1 MILYLAVSADKYEL
15 PFAVEDSPIKL
26 ANRVGKSARY
36 VSSCI
41 VKKTRVQISKNLY
54 IRLIKIN
61 LEE

>member
-15 PFAVEDSPIKL
+15 PFAVEDSPMKL
-26 ANRVGKSARY
+26 ANRVGKSSRY

-41 VKKTRVQISKNLY
+41 ARKTRVKIGENLY

>member
-15 PFAVEDSPIKL
+15 PFAVEDSPMKL
-26 ANRVGKSARY
+26 ANRVGKTSRY
-36 VSSCI
+36 VSSRKK
-41 VKKTRVQISKNLY
+41 KKTRVKIGEDLY

>member
-15 PFAVEDSPIKL
+15 PFAVEDSPMKL
-26 ANRVGKSARY
+26 ANKVGKSARY

-41 VKKTRVQISKNLY
+41 AKKTRVQIGRNLY

>member
-15 PFAVEDSPIKL
+15 PLAVEDSPMKL
-26 ANRVGKSARY
+26 ASRVGKSARY
-36 VSSCI
+36 ISSCI
-41 VKKTRVQISKNLY
+41 AKKTRVQVSRNLY

>member
-15 PFAVEDSPIKL
+15 PFAVEDSLSKL

-41 VKKTRVQISKNLY
+41 SKNTRVKIGRNLY

>member
-15 PFAVEDSPIKL
+15 PFAVEDSPMKL
-26 ANRVGKSARY
+26 ANGVGKSARY
-36 VSSCI
+36 GSSCI

>member
-15 PFAVEDSPIKL
+15 PLAVEDSPMKL
-26 ANRVGKSARY
+26 ASRVGKSARY
-36 VSSCI
+36 ISSCI
-41 VKKTRVQISKNLY
+41 SRKTRVKIGEDLY